1 MHIRF
6 DPRRCALA
14 LVTLVTAVAARAGD
28 EVPAPRSAERAPA
41 PSAPYASEV
50 AALDDATRAA
60 MTGVVWRT
68 GCPVP
73 LDDLRQ
79 VTVRHHTEGGGTRD
93 GRVIVHRRIADDV
106 AAVFG
111 DLYAQG
117 FVVSRM
123 EPIEK
128 YGGDDETSMRA
139 NNTSGFNCREVTG
152 KKGVFSLH
160 AYGLALDVNPLVNP
174 YVKGA
179 RVLPKGGD
187 AYLDRTAKVPG
198 IIVDDDATVRA
209 FRARGFTWGG
219 SFRSLKDWQ
228 HFERPRAILSSS
240 PAP

>member
-1 MHIRF
+1 MRLCPWHSSF
-6 DPRRCALA
+6 ALV
-14 LVTLVTAVAARAGD
+14 LVTLVTAVVVRAG
-28 EVPAPRSAERAPA
+28 EPVEER
-41 PSAPYASEV
+41 PSAPPPFTSLV
-50 AALDDATRAA
+50 APLDVETRAA
-60 MTGVVWRT
+60 MTGVVWRA

-73 LDDLRQ
+73 LDDLRR
-79 VTVRHHTEGGGTRD
+79 VTVRHHVEGGGTNQ
-93 GRVIVHRRIADDV
+93 GNIVVHARIADDV

-111 DLYAQG
+111 ELYAQG

-128 YGGDDETSMRA
+128 YAGDDETSMRA

-152 KKGVFSLH
+152 KRGVFSLH

-219 SFRSLKDWQ
+219 DFRSLKDWQ

-240 PAP
+240 SPTP